1 MHILHGHVF
10 EPGIERQDSIC
21 QHPRRKII
29 WTPLEYFLPCEAT
42 RKQQST
48 SVIGQASPLLAK
60 WRDPG
65 GSSTS
70 GTDEGNLTGVSDRC
84 VVISCCNFV

>member
-1 MHILHGHVF
+1 MHILYGRVF

-21 QHPRRKII
+21 QHQRRKII
-29 WTPLEYFLPCEAT
+29 WAPLESFLSCEAA
-42 RKQQST
+42 REQQST
-48 SVIGQASPLLAK
+48 SVLGKALSLLAK

-70 GTDEGNLTGVSDRC
+70 GTDEGTFTGVGSFD
-84 VVISCCNFV
+84 SQG